1 MKITRSWWHL
11 RFLNFR
17 LHDPKS
23 EYDRFP
29 EGKLRIVY
37 FQPMIVYFTSM
48 IVFFKRW
55 SHTHRQ
61 DRKLWKFKSYPNQ
74 SLDEIENEIISDGVR
89 RLSPLH
95 QRPSGRR
102 RSLSAE
108 DNTSY
113 WNRVFS
119 SRDSEEID
127 SSEAQERFNK
137 FVKKKW
143 CYGKDPAKKGVIDQ
157 IEHSVAITV
166 SEIIESKGSK
176 TDGHLRVR
184 QNWRVRGKNV
194 QVMS

>member
-1 MKITRSWWHL
+1 M
-11 RFLNFR
+11 
-17 LHDPKS
+17 
-23 EYDRFP
+23 
-29 EGKLRIVY
+29 
-37 FQPMIVYFTSM
+37 
-48 IVFFKRW
+48 
-55 SHTHRQ
+55 
-61 DRKLWKFKSYPNQ
+61 
-74 SLDEIENEIISDGVR
+74 
-89 RLSPLH
+89 SPLH

-166 SEIIESKGSK
+166 SKIIEIAPLVGSK
-176 TDGHLRVR
+176 WMVL
-184 QNWRVRGKNV
+184 KNNRTK
-194 QVMS
+194 QDHPF

>member
-1 MKITRSWWHL
+1 MNIWV
-11 RFLNFR
+11 NF
-17 LHDPKS
+17 
-23 EYDRFP
+23 EY
-29 EGKLRIVY
+29 RIVY
-37 FQPMIVYFTSM
+37 VQQMIVNFTTM
-48 IVFFKRW
+48 IVFFEHW
-55 SHTHRQ
+55 SHTPCQ
-61 DRKLWKFKSYPNQ
+61 DRKIYMIVCFIFHDRMFDHTKIVWQGEFYLKL

-166 SEIIESKGSK
+166 SEIIE
-176 TDGHLRVR
+176 
-184 QNWRVRGKNV
+184 
-194 QVMS
+194 

>member
-1 MKITRSWWHL
+1 MLYFSWSNVL
-11 RFLNFR
+11 PQKNSLTGEFY
-17 LHDPKS
+17 PK
-23 EYDRFP
+23 
-29 EGKLRIVY
+29 L
-37 FQPMIVYFTSM
+37 
-48 IVFFKRW
+48 
-55 SHTHRQ
+55 
-61 DRKLWKFKSYPNQ
+61 

-166 SEIIESKGSK
+166 SKIIEGIKR
-176 TDGHLRVR
+176 TVI
-184 QNWRVRGKNV
+184 
-194 QVMS
+194 

>member
-1 MKITRSWWHL
+1 MDFTH
-11 RFLNFR
+11 
-17 LHDPKS
+17 PK
-23 EYDRFP
+23 
-29 EGKLRIVY
+29 L
-37 FQPMIVYFTSM
+37 
-48 IVFFKRW
+48 
-55 SHTHRQ
+55 
-61 DRKLWKFKSYPNQ
+61 

-166 SEIIESKGSK
+166 SELVK
-176 TDGHLRVR
+176 
-184 QNWRVRGKNV
+184 
-194 QVMS
+194 

>member
-1 MKITRSWWHL
+1 MVHL
-11 RFLNFR
+11 HIRNRYQCSNYKCRFY
-17 LHDPKS
+17 PK
-23 EYDRFP
+23 
-29 EGKLRIVY
+29 L
-37 FQPMIVYFTSM
+37 
-48 IVFFKRW
+48 
-55 SHTHRQ
+55 
-61 DRKLWKFKSYPNQ
+61 

-89 RLSPLH
+89 RLSPVH

-166 SEIIESKGSK
+166 SESILKNSRQSMIVFNFNSCVGFWTIMSKGVFFGIF
-176 TDGHLRVR
+176 DH
-184 QNWRVRGKNV
+184 
-194 QVMS
+194 

>member
-1 MKITRSWWHL
+1 MLISICIGRFDGSHLKCKILTKIS
-11 RFLNFR
+11 
-17 LHDPKS
+17 
-23 EYDRFP
+23 
-29 EGKLRIVY
+29 
-37 FQPMIVYFTSM
+37 
-48 IVFFKRW
+48 
-55 SHTHRQ
+55 
-61 DRKLWKFKSYPNQ
+61 WKFHPKL

-166 SEIIESKGSK
+166 SKIIEIAPLVGSK
-176 TDGHLRVR
+176 WMVL
-184 QNWRVRGKNV
+184 KNNRTK
-194 QVMS
+194 QDRPF

>member
-1 MKITRSWWHL
+1 MLISISMGRFDGSHLKYKMLTKRKRSWK
-11 RFLNFR
+11 FY
-17 LHDPKS
+17 PK
-23 EYDRFP
+23 
-29 EGKLRIVY
+29 L
-37 FQPMIVYFTSM
+37 
-48 IVFFKRW
+48 
-55 SHTHRQ
+55 
-61 DRKLWKFKSYPNQ
+61 

-166 SEIIESKGSK
+166 SKIIEIAPLVGSK
-176 TDGHLRVR
+176 WTVL
-184 QNWRVRGKNV
+184 KNKRSRETGPSV
-194 QVMS
+194 LQ